1 MPSPGKV
8 GDQERERAMRA
19 VIRRDKQLVCD
30 EIADLKPDQG
40 QVLVRTL
47 ACGICG
53 SDLHALH
60 HMEHMIDLT
69 SRANGGMTN
78 GFDPTADTVFGHE
91 FCAEILDHGPGTLK
105 TLKAGT
111 RIVSIPATLTPVGGV
126 EMLGFSNNLPGGFAE
141 QMILSEALLL
151 EVPNGLPTDKAA
163 LTEPFA
169 VGAHAVAKARLDPNS
184 VALVIGC
191 GPVGLAVIA
200 GLKANGHG
208 PVIAADYSPRRR
220 AAAEMLVADVVIDPA
235 VESPHARWEGFGVPT
250 ARAAQNMVRMMGGSF
265 GRPVVFECVGSPGV
279 VQSLIEAS
287 PAGSQIVVAGVC
299 METDRIEPAIA
310 ITKEIELT
318 FVFGYTP
325 EEFAQTLHN
334 IAQGVI
340 DVSGVVTGAVG
351 LDGVAQAFKDL
362 GDPEA
367 HVKILVQPD
376 LG

>member
-1 MPSPGKV
+1 MPSPGKA
-8 GDQERERAMRA
+8 GDDERERAMRA

-40 QVLVRTL
+40 QVLVKTL

-69 SRANGGMTN
+69 RRAGGMGT

-105 TLKAGT
+105 TLKAGA

-126 EMLGFSNNLPGGFAE
+126 EMLGFSNALPGGFAE

-151 EVPNGLPTDKAA
+151 EVPNGLPTDQAA

-169 VGAHAVAKARLDPNS
+169 VGAHAVAKARLDPDS

-200 GLKANGHG
+200 GLKARGHG
-208 PVIAADYSPRRR
+208 PVVAADYSPRRR
-220 AAAEMLVADVVIDPA
+220 AAAERLGADVVIDPA

-250 ARAAQNMVRMMGGSF
+250 ARAAQNMARMMGKTF

-279 VQSLIEAS
+279 LQSLIEAA
-287 PAGSQIVVAGVC
+287 PAGAQIVVAGVC

-325 EEFAQTLHN
+325 DEFAQTLRD
-334 IAQGVI
+334 IAEGVI
-340 DVSGVVTGAVG
+340 DVSGVVTGTVG

-367 HVKILVQPD
+367 HVKILVAPG
-376 LG
+376 LR

>member
-1 MPSPGKV
+1 
-8 GDQERERAMRA
+8 MRA

-105 TLKAGT
+105 TLKAGA
-111 RIVSIPATLTPVGGV
+111 RIVSIPATLTPAGGV

-184 VALVIGC
+184 VALVVGC

-200 GLKANGHG
+200 GLKAKGHG

-220 AAAEMLVADVVIDPA
+220 AAAEMLGADVVIDPA

-287 PAGSQIVVAGVC
+287 PAGAQIVVAGVC

-325 EEFAQTLHN
+325 EEFAETLHN

-376 LG
+376 LR

>member
-1 MPSPGKV
+1 
-8 GDQERERAMRA
+8 MRA
-19 VIRRDKQLVCD
+19 VIRRNKQLVCD
-30 EIADLKPDQG
+30 EIEDLKPDAG

-69 SRANGGMTN
+69 RRAGGLTN
-78 GFDPTADTVFGHE
+78 DFDPTADTVFGHE
-91 FCAEILDHGPGTLK
+91 FCAEVLEHGAGT
-105 TLKAGT
+105 TGQLKAGT
-111 RIVSIPATLTPVGGV
+111 RVVSIPATLTPVGGV
-126 EMLGFSNNLPGGFAE
+126 EMLGFSNRLPGGFAE
-141 QMILSEALLL
+141 RMVLSEALLL
-151 EVPNGLPTDKAA
+151 PVPNGLPTEQAA

-169 VGAHAVAKARLDPNS
+169 VGAHAVAKARLDRDS
-184 VALVIGC
+184 VCLVVGC

-200 GLKANGHG
+200 GLKARGHG

-220 AAAEMLVADVVIDPA
+220 KAAEALGADVVIDPA
-235 VESPHARWEGFGVPT
+235 VESPHARWEAFGVPT
-250 ARAAQNMVRMMGGSF
+250 ARAAQNMARMMGKTF
-265 GRPVVFECVGSPGV
+265 GQPVVFECVGSPGV
-279 VQSLIEAS
+279 LQSLIEAS

-325 EEFAQTLHN
+325 EEFGATLHD
-334 IAQGVI
+334 IAEGRINVDGI
-340 DVSGVVTGAVG
+340 VTGTVS
-351 LDGVAQAFKDL
+351 LDGVAQAFRDL

-367 HVKILVQPD
+367 HVKILVAP
-376 LG
+376 

>member
-1 MPSPGKV
+1 
-8 GDQERERAMRA
+8 MRA

-40 QVLVRTL
+40 QILVRTL

-105 TLKAGT
+105 TLKAGA
-111 RIVSIPATLTPVGGV
+111 RIVSIPATLTPAGGV

-184 VALVIGC
+184 VALVVGC

-200 GLKANGHG
+200 GLKAKGHG

-220 AAAEMLVADVVIDPA
+220 AAAEMLGADVVIDPA

-287 PAGSQIVVAGVC
+287 PAGAQIVVAGVC

-325 EEFAQTLHN
+325 EEFAETLHN

-351 LDGVAQAFKDL
+351 LDGVAKAFKDL

-376 LG
+376 LR

>member
-1 MPSPGKV
+1 
-8 GDQERERAMRA
+8 MRA

-40 QVLVRTL
+40 QILVRTL

-105 TLKAGT
+105 TLKAGA
-111 RIVSIPATLTPVGGV
+111 RIVSIPATLTPAGGV

-184 VALVIGC
+184 VALVVGC

-200 GLKANGHG
+200 GLKAKGHG

-220 AAAEMLVADVVIDPA
+220 AAAEMLGADVVIDPA

-287 PAGSQIVVAGVC
+287 PAGAQIVVAGVC

-325 EEFAQTLHN
+325 EEFAETLHN

-376 LG
+376 LR